1 MMTLSTNPDL
11 LSLLP
16 PWYAEVADYQAICA
30 AEQPVFDQMQADTLQ
45 ILANFWPQT
54 MDADSIGQW
63 EQALGILADPTYED
77 LDFRRARIINRIT
90 TKPPFTLQ
98 FLYNKLDELI
108 GPGAWTVD
116 VDYPNYTLYIES
128 NAQGQ
133 DYSQEVEF
141 TVNRIKPAH
150 IAYVHRAVVVS
161 EVLVGESIQYSRYQ
175 WNYKLGSWALGA
187 LPFAQVIENEVVKT
201 PNLSSVQPA
210 LLQNLTGY
218 TAGDIVSALVNNTI
232 PVAGINKAQDGSVL
246 TITYPISAA
255 QTGAINQVALLDADG
270 VRLVSANVYI
280 PVVDTVTVKHTIT
293 LAEGGVAN
301 AGA

>member
-150 IAYVHRAVVVS
+150 IVYVHRAVVVS
-161 EVLVGESIQYSRYQ
+161 DILVGEAIEYSRFQ

-187 LPFAQVIENEVVKT
+187 LPFAQVIENEVIKT
-201 PNLSSVQPA
+201 PNMPSVQPA

-218 TAGDIVSALVNNTI
+218 TAADIVSALVNNSIAISNITKEQ
-232 PVAGINKAQDGSVL
+232 NGSVL
-246 TITYPISAA
+246 TITYPVSAA
-255 QTGAINQVALLDADG
+255 QTGAINQVALLDAG
-270 VRLVSANVYI
+270 GTPLVSANVYI

-293 LAEGGVAN
+293 LAEGGVTN